1 MIAPLKALPE
11 LGLGGERGG
20 AIQRFALFRRVVR
33 SARGELGMMEVGSIG
48 GVCGAWDA

>member
-11 LGLGGERGG
+11 RGLGVERGG
-20 AIQRFALFRRVVR
+20 AIQRFALLRRVVQL
-33 SARGELGMMEVGSIG
+33 ARGELGMMEVGSIG